1 VVLLPLTARSRGTAA
16 ATAGTRSCL
25 TPTLGQ
31 LHNMASFHYIVES
44 VVSASFVALV
54 AARAEV
60 ELCNF
65 GKVGRDSATRSSC
78 GWSGCWRPSLLTSAP
93 AALVVTS
100 SGYPKLFKIFNR
112 GVVNPPL
119 LDAPL

>member
-1 VVLLPLTARSRGTAA
+1 
-16 ATAGTRSCL
+16 
-25 TPTLGQ
+25 
-31 LHNMASFHYIVES
+31 MASFHYIVES

-60 ELCNF
+60 ELCNV

-78 GWSGCWRPSLLTSAP
+78 GGWSGCWRPSLLPRAP

-112 GVVNPPL
+112 GVVNLPL